1 MRTHRINMN
10 LLVDHNHRAFLS
22 NVARFV
28 DQINNVAHIN
38 LFLTDLMYAKLNFY
52 TSYSHVFVTM
62 LFRGTVLFSAR
73 KTSPARCTQPRTA
86 MRLERV

>member
-28 DQINNVAHIN
+28 EQINNVAHIN
-38 LFLTDLMYAKLNFY
+38 LFLTDLMYAKLNVY
-52 TSYSHVFVTM
+52 TSYIYLLLPEFTGWFSFQ
-62 LFRGTVLFSAR
+62 RGRRHQHDVHSLVQR
-73 KTSPARCTQPRTA
+73 
-86 MRLERV
+86 